1 MIATTNSTE
10 GGTQTEAYKVLPC
23 SPSSVVGLQPQ
34 SIYFSAVNI
43 FLSITAF
50 LGNFLILVALNRE
63 SSLHPPSK
71 ILYRCLATTDL
82 LVGLVTQP
90 LTATYWISLVH
101 EHWSLCRYARGASYI
116 SGIALCGV
124 SLLTLTAISVDRL
137 LALLLGIRYRQIV
150 TLKRIYIITTT
161 FWILSVAAA
170 SFFVSHTGICIWYS
184 IIVILSCSVISIA
197 SYTKIFR
204 TLRHHQAQV
213 QDLGQQQSSQTTA
226 LNMARYRK
234 AVSSAL
240 CVQLALA
247 VCYVPA
253 VLMLLVFASRK
264 TYSSH
269 VVVIYAI
276 AIILTYFNSTLNP
289 FLYCWKVK
297 EVRQVVKQTIRQ
309 ALCFPWT

>member
-10 GGTQTEAYKVLPC
+10 GGTQTEAYKVLSC
-23 SPSSVVGLQPQ
+23 SPSSIVGLQPQ

-50 LGNFLILVALNRE
+50 LGNFLILVALNKE

-90 LTATYWISLVH
+90 LAATYWISLVH
-101 EHWSLCRYARGASYI
+101 EHWSLCRYVRDAVYI
-116 SGIALCGV
+116 SGFALCGV

-150 TLKRIYIITTT
+150 TLKRTCIITAT
-161 FWILSVAAA
+161 FWIFSVAAA
-170 SFFVSHTGICIWYS
+170 SFSVSHTRITLWCGI
-184 IIVILSCSVISIA
+184 ILIPSCSVISIA

-204 TLRHHQAQV
+204 TLRHNQAQV
-213 QDLGQQQSSQTTA
+213 QDRVQQQSSQTTA
-226 LNMARYRK
+226 LNMARYSK

-240 CVQLALA
+240 WVQLALA
-247 VCYVPA
+247 VCYAPT
-253 VLMLLVFASRK
+253 VLVLLVQASRK

-269 VVVIYAI
+269 EVVINAI
-276 AIILTYFNSTLNP
+276 ADILTYFNSTLNP

-297 EVRQVVKQTIRQ
+297 EVRQAVKQTIRQ